1 MIAAPVGPDSQENP
15 MSADVPQR
23 RLAEVLDRPA
33 AELAAFAELAPAEL
47 DLLADAVVDTGRR
60 QQVALHQAVEESL
73 RYVPALLRGAVKAAV
88 GLR

>member
-1 MIAAPVGPDSQENP
+1 

-23 RLAEVLDRPA
+23 RLAEVLERPA
-33 AELAAFAELAPAEL
+33 EEFTAFAELAPAEL
-47 DLLADAVVDTGRR
+47 DLLADSVVETGRR